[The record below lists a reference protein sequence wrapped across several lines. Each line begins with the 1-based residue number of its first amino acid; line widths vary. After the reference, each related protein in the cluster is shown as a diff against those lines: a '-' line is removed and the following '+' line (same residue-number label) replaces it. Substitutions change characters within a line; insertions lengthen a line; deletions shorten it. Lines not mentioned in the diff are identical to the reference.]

1 MHNKRVVS
9 NFRRNMLAIIMKA
22 VLGIWGGI
30 MHGERR
36 GGDYTWEKG
45 SRGGDWHKSD
55 GWFAITK
62 AGNTKVK
69 K

>member
-1 MHNKRVVS
+1 MRGNYAWGKKR
-9 NFRRNMLAIIMKA
+9 
-22 VLGIWGGI
+22 
-30 MHGERR
+30 
-36 GGDYTWEKG
+36 GDYTWEKG
-45 SRGGDWHKSD
+45 SSGGGDRHKSD